1 MEEDSMAGSATPQ
14 SEQSLG
20 NLVAQAAK
28 DISQLVHYEIEL
40 AKSELKVDV
49 RRIAIAAGLGAFCA
63 LAGCLIVIMLCFGYA
78 YLLHW
83 AGVPGGMG
91 GAFGFV
97 AITVAVLA
105 LVAGF
110 IAYRRVRGVSGMKRT
125 RKTLSDDI
133 SMLRRA
139 GSSSSSDSSDDA
151 PAVSG
156 ATRAELPGQSG
167 RLGNRDARIRRPDG
181 PDSRTVDAPYGER
194 ERNQVPRG
202 GGR

>member
-28 DISQLVHYEIEL
+28 DISQLIHYEIEL

-49 RRIAIAAGLGAFCA
+49 RRLAIAAGLAGFCA

-83 AGVPGGMG
+83 AGAPGGLG

-97 AITVAVLA
+97 ALTIFLLA
-105 LVAGF
+105 TIAGF
-110 IAYRRVRGVSGMKRT
+110 LAYRRVRGISGMKRT
-125 RKTLSDDI
+125 RKTLADDI

-139 GSSSSSDSSDDA
+139 GSSDGA
-151 PAVSG
+151 AAVSG
-156 ATRAELPGQSG
+156 GQATAELPGQSS
-167 RLGNRDARIRRPDG
+167 RLGNPDARHRRPSG
-181 PDSRTVDAPYGER
+181 PDQRTVDAPYGER
-194 ERNQVPRG
+194 QRYPFPRRR
-202 GGR
+202 GR

>member
-28 DISQLVHYEIEL
+28 DLSQLVHYEIEL

-49 RRIAIAAGLGAFCA
+49 RRLAIAAGLAGFCA

-83 AGVPGGMG
+83 AGAPGGMG

-97 AITVAVLA
+97 ALTVFLLA
-105 LVAGF
+105 LIAGF
-110 IAYRRVRGVSGMKRT
+110 IAYGRVRGISGMKRT
-125 RKTLSDDI
+125 RKTLSEDI

-139 GSSSSSDSSDDA
+139 GSSDSSDGSA
-151 PAVSG
+151 AVSG
-156 ATRAELPGQSG
+156 AAAVAELPGKSS
-167 RLGNRDARIRRPDG
+167 RLGEPQCPPPLIKRSRSPDRG
-181 PDSRTVDAPYGER
+181 HTVR
-194 ERNQVPRG
+194 
-202 GGR
+202 